1 MATVAQ
7 RLPFNE
13 RRPDLLSGTPRAH
26 AIDRWIYVFTAA
38 LFVLII
44 LTGFIPDSIGKI
56 HAVLTGQRP
65 SFPLVLHMHAV
76 LMASFMVLLLTQT
89 ILVATDR
96 CDLHMRLGIA
106 AFVIAPALVVVGFVL
121 VPTMYHQTADA
132 LRVAATPAVR
142 EKWRQLL
149 LHKENIMLL
158 QVRVGMLFP
167 LFLAIGLRAR
177 KLDAGL
183 HKRMMLLASAI
194 PLGAGLDRMTWLPT
208 TATSVATDLY
218 ILAAVAPMFLWDLI
232 RNHRVHRAYLL
243 WFVVYLPA
251 SALVWS
257 QWDTPRWHSIARALL
272 AA

>member
-1 MATVAQ
+1 
-7 RLPFNE
+7 
-13 RRPDLLSGTPRAH
+13 
-26 AIDRWIYVFTAA
+26 
-38 LFVLII
+38 
-44 LTGFIPDSIGKI
+44 
-56 HAVLTGQRP
+56 
-65 SFPLVLHMHAV
+65 
-76 LMASFMVLLLTQT
+76 
-89 ILVATDR
+89 
-96 CDLHMRLGIA
+96 
-106 AFVIAPALVVVGFVL
+106 
-121 VPTMYHQTADA
+121 
-132 LRVAATPAVR
+132 
-142 EKWRQLL
+142 
-149 LHKENIMLL
+149 MLL